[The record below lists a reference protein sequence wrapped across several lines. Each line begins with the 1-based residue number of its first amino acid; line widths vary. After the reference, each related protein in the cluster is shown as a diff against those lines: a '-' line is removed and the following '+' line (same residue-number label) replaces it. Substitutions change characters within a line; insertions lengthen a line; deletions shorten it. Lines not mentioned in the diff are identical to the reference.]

1 MDTMVGH
8 SKGQIT
14 HTRIGRK
21 PPRSAAAST
30 PTIIAV
36 VRIGDGADRGAGA
49 DLIEAF
55 GETHAGELTGLNRTK
70 QHRLVGASVGD
81 R

>member
-36 VRIGDGADRGAGA
+36 PAHTGPADRLDRLELGDEVGARHPQTPVG
-49 DLIEAF
+49 
-55 GETHAGELTGLNRTK
+55 TGLT
-70 QHRLVGASVGD
+70 LG
-81 R
+81 